1 MAGRP
6 PVSDLTRSIYLLWG
20 HHPSPGRSGLTVTAI
35 VRAGVELAD
44 ATGLAGVSMRR
55 VAEHLGVGAMS
66 LYGHVPGKDDLVALM
81 ADTVYDELYGG
92 NVEAAAEAGGW
103 RAAMKFVARRN
114 WELYGRHPWLLDID
128 SPRASLGPNVGRK
141 YETEL
146 RPLDG
151 IGLSDIEMDAALTL
165 VLSHVGSAARTA
177 RSASSAQEDSG
188 MSDVDWWGA
197 VAPVLEQVMNDDALV
212 LSARVGT
219 AVGTRFNAASSPDH
233 ALAFGLDTILDG
245 IQARIGR

>member
-1 MAGRP
+1 M
-6 PVSDLTRSIYLLWG
+6 
-20 HHPSPGRSGLTVTAI
+20 TAI

-44 ATGLAGVSMRR
+44 AGGLAGVSMRR

-66 LYGHVPGKDDLVALM
+66 LYGHVPGKEDLVALM
-81 ADTVYDELYGG
+81 SDSVYGELYGG
-92 NVEAAAEAGGW
+92 DVEAASKVGDW

-114 WELYGRHPWLLDID
+114 WELYGRHPWLLDVD
-128 SPRASLGPNVGRK
+128 SPRGTLGPNVSRK

-151 IGLSDIEMDAALTL
+151 IGLSDIEMDAVLTL
-165 VLSHVGSAARTA
+165 VLNHVGAAARTA

-188 MSDVDWWGA
+188 VSDVDWWNA
-197 VAPVLEQVMNDDALV
+197 VSPVLDQVMNDDQLV

-219 AVGTRFNAASSPDH
+219 AVGEQFNAASSPEH
-233 ALAFGLDTILDG
+233 VLAFGLDTILDG
-245 IQARIGR
+245 VQARIE